1 MNIDIEFTIRYNN
14 AMHIHFVGIGGIG
27 MSALA
32 RLYQARGV
40 EVSGSDVTDSPILDA
55 LRDEGMG
62 VFVGHSAFQVAGDVS
77 TVVYSEAIAA
87 DNVELSEARERGI
100 PLKTYFEALGEVTE
114 EFKTIAV
121 AGSHGKT
128 TTTAL
133 IARLLMRAYRDPT
146 VVIGTNM
153 KELEGRNM
161 RLGGGEWMVVEAC
174 EYRRSF
180 LHLSPKIVVLTNVD
194 LDHLDYYKDEDD
206 YVRAF
211 EEFVAKLPGDGVLV
225 ANGDDEK
232 VRRVAEKAR
241 CDVVYF
247 DRGSANLEK
256 LTLAVPGHHN
266 KMNAL
271 GAFMVGMELGIEEE
285 LMLEALNSF
294 EGTWRRFEYKGKF
307 NGADVYDDYAHH
319 PAEIQATLQGAR
331 EKYPDHRLIAVFQP
345 HQYSRTR
352 HFFQEFAKA
361 FGLADEVIV
370 PNIYKVRDSEEA
382 VASVSVERLVNEIK
396 KHHAAVSGG
405 MGLDGP
411 VEELRGRVGEGDCV
425 GLDSARDVRRAPRV
439 PHRER

>member
-1 MNIDIEFTIRYNN
+1 
-14 AMHIHFVGIGGIG
+14 MHIHFVGIGGIG

-40 EVSGSDVTDSPILDA
+40 EVSGSDATDSPILEA

-62 VFVGHSAFQVAGDVS
+62 VFVGHSALQVVGDVS

-133 IARLLMRAYRDPT
+133 IARLLMRSYRDPT

-194 LDHLDYYKDEDD
+194 LDHLDYYKDEED

-211 EEFVAKLPGDGVLV
+211 LEFVAKLPEDGVLI

-232 VRRVAEKAR
+232 VRRVAEAAR
-241 CDVVYF
+241 CEVVYF
-247 DRGSANLEK
+247 DRASAHLEK
-256 LTLAVPGHHN
+256 LQLAVPGHHN

-271 GAFMVGMELGIEEE
+271 AAFMVGVELGIEEE

-294 EGTWRRFEYKGKF
+294 EGTWRRFEYKGKC

-331 EKYPDHRLIAVFQP
+331 EKYPDHKLIAVFQP
-345 HQYSRTR
+345 HQYSRTH
-352 HFFQEFAKA
+352 HFFQEFARA
-361 FGLADEVIV
+361 FELADEVIV

-396 KHHAAVSGG
+396 KHHAIASGG
-405 MGLDGP
+405 RGLEGT
-411 VEELRGRVGEGDCV
+411 VEELRGRVGEGDLILV
-425 GLDSARDVRRAPRV
+425 MGAGDVWEVAEGLTSISK
-439 PHRER
+439 